1 MLNSQTLFKRSLR
14 PLILAGAAL
23 VASSLAC
30 ALPFGSNLEPGE
42 LYKDDFSSE
51 SSGWSASTDD
61 TGSLEYEEGE
71 YVFRINESQYIT
83 WGLLDEEEFENVR
96 VEVEVMERTPSSD
109 DQPTFGIMC
118 HYQDSNN
125 YYYAG
130 FGADGYYAIIKYEDG
145 LDTFL
150 SDPAENLW
158 QPTDAIA
165 EAQEK
170 YKLEMEC
177 ANGSIKLLVDGQV
190 ISEAEDSTFTRGQI
204 GLFVLTFD
212 NPEAHVAFDNI
223 RVLDANF
230 TGN

>member
-1 MLNSQTLFKRSLR
+1 MLNTNTLLKRSL
-14 PLILAGAAL
+14 LVGAAL

-51 SSGWSASTDD
+51 SSGWSHSTDD

-83 WGLLDEEEFENVR
+83 WGLLDEEEFENIR
-96 VEVEVMERTPSSD
+96 VEVEVAERNQASN
-109 DQPTFGIMC
+109 DQPTFGVMC

-130 FGADGYYAIIKYEDG
+130 FGTDGYYAVIKYENGEDF
-145 LDTFL
+145 FL

-158 QPTDAIA
+158 QPTEDISGG
-165 EAQEK
+165 QEK
-170 YKLEMEC
+170 YKLEVEC
-177 ANGSIKLLVDGQV
+177 ANGNIKLIVDGKT
-190 ISEAEDSTFTRGQI
+190 ISEVEDSTFSKGQI

-212 NPEAHVAFDNI
+212 EPEAHIAFDNI

-230 TGN
+230 KGE